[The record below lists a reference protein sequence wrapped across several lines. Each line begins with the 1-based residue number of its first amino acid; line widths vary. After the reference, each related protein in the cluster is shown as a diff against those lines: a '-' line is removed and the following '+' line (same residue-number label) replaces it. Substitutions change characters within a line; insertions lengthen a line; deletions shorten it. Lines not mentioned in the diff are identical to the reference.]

1 VLLDGAD
8 RQLNRPFNTVALPVV
23 AAFVMT
29 QWDLLMDAPNST
41 IAKIWVW
48 HEGRG
53 VFGVP
58 LSNYLGWLLTSW
70 LIFQAFALYLRRAG
84 HCPDA
89 KACIK
94 LPAIG
99 ILFYVSA
106 GLTHVVPW
114 IMGQAGEAIDAEGHS
129 WRVHDIRETTVVI
142 LLLTM
147 FFAALLAALRLYRHN
162 APNRR
167 DDKS

>member
-1 VLLDGAD
+1 MRPIRPSPRSGYGTKAAACSPL
-8 RQLNRPFNTVALPVV
+8 QLSAGFSRHGSFFRLSRFTC
-23 AAFVMT
+23 AAP
-29 QWDLLMDAPNST
+29 A
-41 IAKIWVW
+41 
-48 HEGRG
+48 
-53 VFGVP
+53 
-58 LSNYLGWLLTSW
+58 
-70 LIFQAFALYLRRAG
+70 
-84 HCPDA
+84 HCPNA

-114 IMGQAGEAIDAEGHS
+114 IMGQAGEAIEAEGHS

-147 FFAALLAALRLYRHN
+147 FFTALPAALRLYRHN